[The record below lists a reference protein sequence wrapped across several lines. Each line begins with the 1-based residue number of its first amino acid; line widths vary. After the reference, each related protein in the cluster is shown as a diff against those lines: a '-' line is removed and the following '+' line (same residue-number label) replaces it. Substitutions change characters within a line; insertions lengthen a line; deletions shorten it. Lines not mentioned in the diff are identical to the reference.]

1 MKKIISIFVLS
12 LLWCNLS
19 FAGVE
24 EVLKEIKKNKDIAQ
38 GFNKVID
45 RGEDNK
51 PNHWRVTNKKILES
65 DKNSREHVVK
75 IVSKSENH
83 PVRFGKQSLRFE
95 V

>member
-1 MKKIISIFVLS
+1 MKNIISIFVLS
-12 LLWCNLS
+12 LLWSNLS

-51 PNHWRVTNKKILES
+51 P
-65 DKNSREHVVK
+65 
-75 IVSKSENH
+75 
-83 PVRFGKQSLRFE
+83 
-95 V
+95 